1 MIKFLLDNGLSI
13 LVYAIG
19 IYASVIV
26 LKQEL
31 KDLKEKVN
39 EDLARI
45 EEKQDKHNKVVER
58 TFILETEVKN
68 IKKIL
73 DKAGL

>member
-1 MIKFLLDNGLSI
+1 MTKFLIDNGLSI

-45 EEKQDKHNKVVER
+45 EEKQDKHNKVMER
-58 TFILETEVKN
+58 TFVLETEVKN
-68 IKKIL
+68 IKEIL

>member
-45 EEKQDKHNKVVER
+45 EAKQDKHNKVVER

>member
-1 MIKFLLDNGLSI
+1 MSKFLLDNGLSI

-45 EEKQDKHNKVVER
+45 EEKQDKHNKVIER
-58 TFILETEVKN
+58 TFVLETEVKN
-68 IKKIL
+68 IKEIL

>member
-1 MIKFLLDNGLSI
+1 MSKFLLDNGLSI
-13 LVYAIG
+13 LVYAVG

-45 EEKQDKHNKVVER
+45 EEKQDKHNKVMER
-58 TFILETEVKN
+58 TFVLETEVKN
-68 IKKIL
+68 IKEIL

>member
-1 MIKFLLDNGLSI
+1 MSKFLLDNGLSI

-19 IYASVIV
+19 IYASVVV

-45 EEKQDKHNKVVER
+45 EEKQDRHNKVIER
-58 TFILETEVKN
+58 TFVLETEVKN
-68 IKKIL
+68 IKEIL

>member
-1 MIKFLLDNGLSI
+1 MSKFLIDNGLSI

-19 IYASVIV
+19 IYASVMV

>member
-1 MIKFLLDNGLSI
+1 MSKFLLDNGLSI

-19 IYASVIV
+19 IYASVVV

-45 EEKQDKHNKVVER
+45 EEKQDKHNKVIER
-58 TFILETEVKN
+58 TFVLETEVKN
-68 IKKIL
+68 IKEIL